1 MKKHLIIARYNEDIE
16 WVKYIDNNLYDIYIY
31 IYTIKVTKFK

>member
-1 MKKHLIIARYNEDIE
+1 MKNHLIIARYNEDIE

-31 IYTIKVTKFK
+31 TIKVING